1 MKSIIILFILV
12 VTSISG
18 FSQNFYT
25 TYNLILKE
33 ITESDFRHAY
43 KCKQKSNFKW
53 KTKGKEYKK
62 VLKYF
67 LNSNDAAKKLYN
79 SKLVNDYN
87 IDISYIKL
95 KSKCKETLYLIQ
107 EKAEVNSQAYL
118 FKDEIPDTTAMFGI
132 GDIDNQQIYYAYP
145 DYDCDQH
152 LWCRW
157 YSLDDGKVVI
167 LAELKDISYEYDLAI
182 YYDISPFFADNFGSY
197 YIAIINNPNFYNINK
212 IIFYKVSLMP

>member
-1 MKSIIILFILV
+1 M
-12 VTSISG
+12 TSISG

-79 SKLVNDYN
+79 SKLVNDYR
-87 IDISYIKL
+87 DVL
-95 KSKCKETLYLIQ
+95 
-107 EKAEVNSQAYL
+107 
-118 FKDEIPDTTAMFGI
+118 
-132 GDIDNQQIYYAYP
+132 
-145 DYDCDQH
+145 
-152 LWCRW
+152 
-157 YSLDDGKVVI
+157 
-167 LAELKDISYEYDLAI
+167 
-182 YYDISPFFADNFGSY
+182 
-197 YIAIINNPNFYNINK
+197 
-212 IIFYKVSLMP
+212 